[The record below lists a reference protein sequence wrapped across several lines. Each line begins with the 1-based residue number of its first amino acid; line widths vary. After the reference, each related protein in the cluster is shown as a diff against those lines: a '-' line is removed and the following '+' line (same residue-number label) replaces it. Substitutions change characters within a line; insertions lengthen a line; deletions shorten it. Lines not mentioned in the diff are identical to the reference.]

1 MIRVFIGYDKK
12 EISAYHVLCQSI
24 LSRSSVPVS
33 FTPLNR
39 DNLKSIYHRDRG
51 PLESTDFSM
60 SRFLVPYLCDFKG
73 TAIFLDC
80 DMLCLGD
87 IAELAKYDK
96 HAVSVVKHD
105 YTPKEETKFLGAVQ
119 TKYVKKNWS
128 SVMVFNNAKCLALGP
143 RAVNVEPGLW
153 LHQFKWLDESQ
164 IGEIPKQWNWLID
177 EYEGLPSDA
186 KLLHYTL
193 GGPYFD
199 DYRNCTGAQLWI
211 DEFVS
216 LNYLKENNARI

>member
-1 MIRVFIGYDKK
+1 MIRVFVGYDKN
-12 EISAYHVLCQSI
+12 EIAAYHVLCQSI
-24 LSRSSVPVS
+24 LARSSVPIS
-33 FTPLNR
+33 ITPLNR
-39 DNLKSIYHRDRG
+39 DNLKSLYCRERG

-60 SRFLVPYLCDFKG
+60 SRFLVPYLCGYQGK
-73 TAIFLDC
+73 AIFMDC

-105 YTPKEETKFLGAVQ
+105 YVPKQDTKFLGAVQ

-128 SVMVFNNAKCLALGP
+128 SVMVFNNDLCRALTLD
-143 RAVNVEPGLW
+143 AVNNESGLW
-153 LHQFKWLDESQ
+153 LHQFKWLEEHQ

-177 EYEGLPSDA
+177 EYEGLPVDV

-199 DYRNCTGAQLWI
+199 DYRDCTGAQLWV
-211 DEFVS
+211 DEFAS
-216 LNYLKENNARI
+216 LNYLRK

>member
-1 MIRVFIGYDKK
+1 MIRVFVGYDKR
-12 EISAYHVLCQSI
+12 EIAAYHVLCQSI

-33 FTPLNR
+33 ITPINR
-39 DNLKSIYHRDRG
+39 DNLGNLYYRERG

-60 SRFLVPYLCDFKG
+60 SRFLVPYLCGYEG
-73 TAIFLDC
+73 TAIFMDC

-87 IAELAKYDK
+87 IAELAKFDK

-105 YTPKEETKFLGAVQ
+105 YVPREDTKFLGAVQ

-128 SVMVFNNAKCLALGP
+128 SVMVFNNELCTALTP
-143 RAVNVEPGLW
+143 YSVNTESGLW
-153 LHQFKWLDESQ
+153 LHQFKWLMDDFH
-164 IGEIPKQWNWLID
+164 IGEIPKEWNWLID
-177 EYEGLPSDA
+177 EYEGLPDNV

-199 DYRNCTGAQLWI
+199 DYRDCTGAQLWV
-211 DEFVS
+211 DEFAS
-216 LNYLKENNARI
+216 LNYLRK